1 MPYLSKFL
9 NVRHSLAVL
18 VLLGIAAPMAPVAAQ
33 DAYQPYSSSQT
44 TRSALRDATSLQPDY
59 LMGPGDEI
67 GITVY
72 DYEEFTSDKVILSDG
87 TVILPLIGAV
97 RAAGRS
103 PDQFASELEAR
114 LSEYLVNPVATV
126 TLTALRPVTV
136 NVAGEVQRPGP
147 VRLRSLTT
155 KSDNNSAQETPTV
168 TSALIEAGGVT
179 RYADIQQVVVRR
191 ATPNGPGAPIT
202 VNLWNS
208 IGTDTASPDLLLQD
222 GDSIYI
228 PRLADNATLDRRL
241 IARSSLAPATVRVR
255 VVGEVVNPG
264 EVEVPPN
271 SSISSAVAIAGG
283 PTVDARMSRVQFVR
297 LNDQGAIEQQE
308 IDLRN
313 LTDAFQIQEGDV
325 VIVPKKGSS
334 AFLDLAGRI
343 LNPFGS
349 LVRILGL

>member
-1 MPYLSKFL
+1 M
-9 NVRHSLAVL
+9 RHSLAL
-18 VLLGIAAPMAPVAAQ
+18 LMLLGVAAPIAPAAAQ
-33 DAYQPYSSSQT
+33 DAYQSYRSSQPA
-44 TRSALRDATSLQPDY
+44 RSALRDATGLPTDY
-59 LMGPGDEI
+59 LMGPGDGI

-72 DYEEFTSDKVILSDG
+72 GYDEFTSEKVILSDG

-97 RAAGRS
+97 PAAGRS

-126 TLTALRPVTV
+126 TLTTLRPVTV

-147 VRLRSLTT
+147 VRMRSLTT
-155 KSDNNSAQETPTV
+155 RSDNNSAQQTPTV

-179 RYADIQQVVVRR
+179 RYADIQQVVLRR
-191 ATPNGPGAPIT
+191 ATPNGPGTPIT

-208 IGTDTASPDLLLQD
+208 IGSDTASPDLLLQD

-228 PRLADNATLDRRL
+228 PRLADNATIDRRL

-264 EVEVPPN
+264 EVDVPPN

-283 PTVDARMSRVQFVR
+283 PTVDARMSEVHFVR
-297 LNDQGAIEQQE
+297 LNDQGVIEQE
-308 IDLRN
+308 DIDLRN
-313 LTDAFQIQEGDV
+313 LTDTRQIQEGDV

-334 AFLDLAGRI
+334 IFLDNASRLLSPLGSFLRI
-343 LNPFGS
+343 FG
-349 LVRILGL
+349 L

>member
-1 MPYLSKFL
+1 MAYLPRFL
-9 NVRHSLAVL
+9 NVRPSLML
-18 VLLGIAAPMAPVAAQ
+18 LILLGVAAPVPAVAQ
-33 DAYQPYSSSQT
+33 DAYQPSYSDRTARLAPQNT
-44 TRSALRDATSLQPDY
+44 TVVHPDY
-59 LMGPGDEI
+59 IMGPGDGI

-72 DYEEFTSDKVILSDG
+72 EYEEFTAEKVILSDG

-97 RAAGRS
+97 PAAGRS
-103 PDQFASELEAR
+103 PDQFARELEAR
-114 LSEYLVNPVATV
+114 LREYLVNPVTTV
-126 TLTALRPVTV
+126 TLITLRPVTV

-155 KSDNNSAQETPTV
+155 SSNNNSNQETPTV
-168 TSALIEAGGVT
+168 TSALTQAGGVT
-179 RYADIQQVVVRR
+179 RYADIQQVILRR
-191 ATPNGPGAPIT
+191 AGSNDADAPIT

-208 IGTDTASPDLLLQD
+208 IGSDTASPDLVLQD

-228 PRLADNATLDRRL
+228 PRLADDATLDRRL

-264 EVEVPPN
+264 EVAVPPN

-297 LNDQGAIEQQE
+297 LNDQGVVEQQE

-313 LTDAFQIQEGDV
+313 LTDTYQIQEGDV
-325 VIVPKKGSS
+325 VIVPKKGSA
-334 AFLDLAGRI
+334 AFLDGASRVLSPLGSFLRI
-343 LNPFGS
+343 FG
-349 LVRILGL
+349 L

>member
-1 MPYLSKFL
+1 MAHLPKFL
-9 NVRHSLAVL
+9 NIRPSLVLL
-18 VLLGIAAPMAPVAAQ
+18 VLLGVAAPAVAQ
-33 DAYQPYSSSQT
+33 DVYQPSYSD
-44 TRSALRDATSLQPDY
+44 RSARLAPQNTAVVHPDY
-59 LMGPGDEI
+59 LLGPGDGI

-72 DYEEFTSDKVILSDG
+72 EYEEFTAEKVVLSDG
-87 TVILPLIGAV
+87 TVIMPLIGAV
-97 RAAGRS
+97 PAAGRS
-103 PDQFASELEAR
+103 PDQFARELEAR
-114 LSEYLVNPVATV
+114 LREYLVNPVTTV
-126 TLTALRPVTV
+126 TLTTLRPVTV

-155 KSDNNSAQETPTV
+155 RSDNNDEQETPTV

-179 RYADIQQVVVRR
+179 RYADIQQVILRR
-191 ATPNGPGAPIT
+191 AGSSNADAPIT

-208 IGTDTASPDLLLQD
+208 IGSDTASPDFILQD

-228 PRLADNATLDRRL
+228 PRLADDATLDRRL
-241 IARSSLAPATVRVR
+241 IARSSFAPATVRVR

-264 EVEVPPN
+264 EVDVPPN

-297 LNDQGAIEQQE
+297 LNDQGVIEQQE

-313 LTDAFQIQEGDV
+313 LTDAYQIQEGDV